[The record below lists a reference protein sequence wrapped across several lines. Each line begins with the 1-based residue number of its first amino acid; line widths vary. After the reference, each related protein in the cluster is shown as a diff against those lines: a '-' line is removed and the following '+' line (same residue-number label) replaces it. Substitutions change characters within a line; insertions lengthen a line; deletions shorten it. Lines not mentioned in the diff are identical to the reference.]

1 VPASHAGLRRTE
13 ASFVPYN
20 EKFRMSSR
28 AARNIDSPTI
38 ETMIRSTTNRPT
50 LISPTMTRPNRLLA
64 DWRTCALVLIGLWA
78 VIYMSGLSRPAL
90 LDDADTV
97 HAEAAKE
104 MLQRHD
110 WVTLYVNDVRYLEKA
125 PLMYWGVATSYT
137 LFGVSEWSTRFPLVL
152 GVLTMIL
159 ATYGL
164 GRWALGGE
172 GGFDSGLVLAT
183 ALGPY
188 LFTRF
193 LIPDVAVGL
202 WLTLTFWLFLVSLEQ
217 PKPAHWTCWG
227 LAAVCALNVLTK
239 GLIGLVFPVGAIAL
253 YLLLTGNLRH
263 LLKLRLISSAVVFFA
278 IAAPWHILAALRN
291 PAQGQVRGFLWFYF
305 VNEHFLRFLNKR
317 VPRDYDTVPLLLFW
331 ALLVLWLIPWTVF
344 LPQSLQEVP
353 RRWREFR
360 SEMSRR
366 ERAYFLFFLWTIVIV
381 GFFSLSTRQEYYTI
395 PAIPAM
401 ALLVGGWLQRE
412 RASAVDSRER
422 RNGRISSAVLLTS
435 GVIIAVVGFALLFFS
450 KAPAPGTDL
459 ADLLRKHPQDYALSF
474 GHFLDLT
481 PQAMGAFRLPL
492 FGFSL
497 AFLLGTLANWILR
510 RRGRAG
516 AGNVVLVAMMVVLLA
531 CVRIAFGI
539 FSPILSS
546 KDLALAIR
554 EQYKPG
560 DQVVVIGLYENAS
573 TLNFYTGIPLHSL
586 RVSGG
591 NMWYGT
597 QFPGAPRVFETEASF
612 VEMWKGPQRVFLWA
626 EEDDPAALRGLASYV
641 IARRGGKIIF
651 SNQPRTPASG

>member
-1 VPASHAGLRRTE
+1 M
-13 ASFVPYN
+13 N
-20 EKFRMSSR
+20 SS
-28 AARNIDSPTI
+28 AAPNLEPPTI
-38 ETMIRSTTNRPT
+38 KDTAHPAIAPHTTNR
-50 LISPTMTRPNRLLA
+50 SDRLFS
-64 DWRTCALVLIGLWA
+64 DWRISVLVLVALWA
-78 VIYMSGLSRPAL
+78 VIYMAGLSRPAL

-97 HAEAAKE
+97 HAEAARE

-110 WVTLYVNDVRYLEKA
+110 WVTLYVNGIRYLEKA

-152 GVLTMIL
+152 GVLAMIL
-159 ATYGL
+159 STYGL
-164 GRWALGGE
+164 GRWALGSE

-217 PKPAHWTCWG
+217 QKPEQANPARWTCWG

-239 GLIGLVFPVGAIAL
+239 GLIGLVFPAGAIGL

-263 LLKLRLISSAVVFFA
+263 LLKLRLFSSALVFLA
-278 IAAPWHILAALRN
+278 IAAPWHILAELRN
-291 PAQGQVRGFLWFYF
+291 PAQGPVHGFLWFYF
-305 VNEHFLRFLNKR
+305 VNEHILRFLNKR

-360 SEMSRR
+360 AQMTRR
-366 ERAYFLFFLWTIVIV
+366 QRAYLLFFLWNLVIV

-395 PAIPAM
+395 PAIPGM

-412 RASAVDSRER
+412 RSSAAGSRER
-422 RNGRISSAVLLTS
+422 RSGRISSAMLLAV
-435 GVIIAVVGFALLFFS
+435 GVIIAAVGFALLFFS

-459 ADLLRKHPQDYALSF
+459 SDLLRKNPQDYALSF

-481 PQAMGAFRLPL
+481 PQAMGAFRVPL

-510 RRGRAG
+510 RRARAG
-516 AGNVVLVAMMVVLLA
+516 AGNVALVAMMVVLLA

-546 KDLALAIR
+546 KDLAMAIR
-554 EQYKPG
+554 EQYRPG
-560 DQVVVIGLYENAS
+560 DQIVVIGLYENAS
-573 TLNFYTGIPLHSL
+573 SLNFYTGIPLHSL
-586 RVSGG
+586 RTPGG

-597 QFPGAPRVFETEASF
+597 RFPGAPRVFETQASF
-612 VEMWKGPQRVFLWA
+612 VEMWHTPQRVFLWA
-626 EEDDPAALRGLASYV
+626 EEDDPAALHGLMRYV
-641 IARRGGKIIF
+641 VARRGGKTIF
-651 SNQPRTPASG
+651 SNQPMVPPLR

>member
-1 VPASHAGLRRTE
+1 MS
-13 ASFVPYN
+13 SFVMN
-20 EKFRMSSR
+20 TS
-28 AARNIDSPTI
+28 AARQLEPPAT
-38 ETMIRSTTNRPT
+38 ETLTSRTT
-50 LISPTMTRPNRLLA
+50 TRPPSLFS
-64 DWRTCALVLIGLWA
+64 DWRVCVLMLTALWA
-78 VIYMSGLSRPAL
+78 VIYMAGLSRPAL

-110 WVTLYVNDVRYLEKA
+110 WVTLYVNGVRYLEKA
-125 PLMYWGVATSYT
+125 PLMYWGVAASYSI
-137 LFGVSEWSTRFPLVL
+137 FGVNEWSTRLPLML
-152 GVLTMIL
+152 GVLAMIL
-159 ATYGL
+159 STYGL
-164 GRWALGGE
+164 GRWALGEE
-172 GGFDSGLVLAT
+172 GGFDSGLVLGT
-183 ALGPY
+183 ALGPF

-193 LIPDVAVGL
+193 LIPDVPVGL

-217 PKPAHWTCWG
+217 SKPSRFVCWG

-239 GLIGLVFPVGAIAL
+239 GLIGLVFPAAAIGL

-263 LLKLRLISSAVVFFA
+263 LLKLRLASGALVFFA
-278 IAAPWHILAALRN
+278 VAAPWHILAGLRN
-291 PAQGQVRGFLWFYF
+291 PTQGQVRGFFWFYF
-305 VNEHFLRFLNKR
+305 VNEHILRFLNKR
-317 VPRDYDTVPLLLFW
+317 LPRDYDTVPLLLFW

-344 LPQSLQEVP
+344 LPQSLREVP
-353 RRWREFR
+353 RRWQEFR
-360 SEMSRR
+360 SQMTRR
-366 ERAYFLFFLWTIVIV
+366 QRAYLMFFLWNVVIV

-395 PAIPAM
+395 PAIPGM

-412 RASAVDSRER
+412 RASPKDSRER
-422 RNGRISSAVLLTS
+422 RGGRTSSAVLLAA
-435 GVIIAVVGFALLFFS
+435 GVVAAVVGFALLFLS

-459 ADLLRKHPQDYALSF
+459 ADLLRKNPKDYALSF

-481 PQAMGAFRLPL
+481 PQAMGAFRVPL

-497 AFLLGTLANWILR
+497 AFLLGTVANFILR

-516 AGNVVLVAMMVVLLA
+516 AGNVALVAMMVVLLA

-546 KDLALAIR
+546 KDLALVIR
-554 EQYKPG
+554 EQYRPG
-560 DQVVVIGLYENAS
+560 DQIVVIGLYENAS

-586 RVSGG
+586 RAPGG

-612 VEMWKGPQRVFLWA
+612 VEMWHGPQRVFLWA
-626 EEDDPAALRGLASYV
+626 EEDEPPALQGLTRYVVARG
-641 IARRGGKIIF
+641 GGKIIF
-651 SNQPRTPASG
+651 SNQPSTPVSRL

>member
-1 VPASHAGLRRTE
+1 
-13 ASFVPYN
+13 
-20 EKFRMSSR
+20 M
-28 AARNIDSPTI
+28 
-38 ETMIRSTTNRPT
+38 
-50 LISPTMTRPNRLLA
+50 
-64 DWRTCALVLIGLWA
+64 
-78 VIYMSGLSRPAL
+78 
-90 LDDADTV
+90 
-97 HAEAAKE
+97 
-104 MLQRHD
+104 
-110 WVTLYVNDVRYLEKA
+110 
-125 PLMYWGVATSYT
+125 
-137 LFGVSEWSTRFPLVL
+137 L
-152 GVLTMIL
+152 GVLAMIL
-159 ATYGL
+159 STYGL
-164 GRWALGGE
+164 GRWALGSE
-172 GGFDSGLVLAT
+172 GGFDSGLVLAS
-183 ALGPY
+183 ALGPF

-217 PKPAHWTCWG
+217 TKAEQAKPAVWTCWG

-239 GLIGLVFPVGAIAL
+239 GLIGLVFPIAAIGL

-263 LLKLRLISSAVVFFA
+263 LLKLRLVSSTLVFLA

-291 PAQGQVRGFLWFYF
+291 PAQGNVRGFLWFYF
-305 VNEHFLRFLNKR
+305 VNEHILRFLNRR

-331 ALLVLWLIPWTVF
+331 ALLVLWLLPWTVF

-353 RRWREFR
+353 RRWRDLHPNGPKPGPPGTPPFR
-360 SEMSRR
+360 AQMTRR
-366 ERAYFLFFLWTIVIV
+366 QRAYLMFFLWNIVIV

-395 PAIPAM
+395 PAIPGL

-412 RASAVDSRER
+412 RASAAESRER
-422 RNGRISSAVLLTS
+422 RNGRISSAVLLAF
-435 GVIIAVVGFALLFFS
+435 GVSIAVVGFSLLFFS

-459 ADLLRKHPQDYALSF
+459 SDLLRKNPRDYALSF

-481 PQAMGAFRLPL
+481 PQAMGAFRVPL

-516 AGNVVLVAMMVVLLA
+516 AGNVALVAMMVVVLA

-546 KDLALAIR
+546 KDLAMAIR

-560 DQVVVIGLYENAS
+560 DQIVVIGLYENAS

-586 RVSGG
+586 REPGG

-597 QFPGAPRVFETEASF
+597 QFPGAPRVFETQASF
-612 VEMWKGPQRVFLWA
+612 VEMWNGEHRVFLWA
-626 EEDDPAALRGLASYV
+626 EEDDPPALRGLMRYV
-641 IARRGGKIIF
+641 VARRGGKTIF
-651 SNQPRTPASG
+651 SNQPTTS

>member
-1 VPASHAGLRRTE
+1 MKNSTMNSGATPDLQPQTTETTSYPATAYPAKTRT
-13 ASFVPYN
+13 N
-20 EKFRMSSR
+20 Q
-28 AARNIDSPTI
+28 
-38 ETMIRSTTNRPT
+38 
-50 LISPTMTRPNRLLA
+50 LLS
-64 DWRTCALVLIGLWA
+64 DWRLSVLALIALWA
-78 VIYMSGLSRPAL
+78 VIYMSGLSQPAL

-97 HAEAAKE
+97 HAEAARE

-110 WVTLYVNDVRYLEKA
+110 WVTLYVNGVRYLEKA

-137 LFGVSEWSTRFPLVL
+137 LFGVSEWSTRFPLTL
-152 GVLTMIL
+152 GVLAMIL
-159 ATYGL
+159 STYGL
-164 GRWALGGE
+164 GRWALGSE

-183 ALGPY
+183 ALGPF

-217 PKPAHWTCWG
+217 PKPTRWTCWG
-227 LAAVCALNVLTK
+227 LAAMCALNVLTK
-239 GLIGLVFPVGAIAL
+239 GLIGLVFPVGAIGL

-263 LLKLRLISSAVVFFA
+263 LFKLRLVSSALVFFA

-291 PAQGQVRGFLWFYF
+291 PAQGNVRGFLWFYF
-305 VNEHFLRFLNKR
+305 VNEHINRFLNTR
-317 VPRDYDTVPLLLFW
+317 VPRDYDKVPLLLFW

-344 LPQSLQEVP
+344 LPQSLQDVP

-360 SEMSRR
+360 AQMSRR
-366 ERAYFLFFLWTIVIV
+366 QRANLMSFLWTMVIV

-412 RASAVDSRER
+412 RASAADSRER
-422 RNGRISSAVLLTS
+422 RSGQISSTILLVA
-435 GVIIAVVGFALLFFS
+435 GLIIAAVGFALLFFS
-450 KAPAPGTDL
+450 KAPAAGTDL
-459 ADLLRKHPQDYALSF
+459 SDLLRKNPQDYALSF

-497 AFLLGTLANWILR
+497 AFLLGTAANFILR
-510 RRGRAG
+510 RRARAG
-516 AGNVVLVAMMVVLLA
+516 AGNVALASMMVVLLA

-554 EQYKPG
+554 QQYRPG
-560 DQVVVIGLYENAS
+560 DQIVVIGLYENAS
-573 TLNFYTGIPLHSL
+573 TLNFYTGGIPLHSL
-586 RVSGG
+586 RTPGG

-597 QFPGAPRVFETEASF
+597 QFPEAPRVFETQASF
-612 VEMWKGPQRVFLWA
+612 VEMWIGPQRVFLWA
-626 EEDDPAALRGLASYV
+626 EEDDPPALSGLTRYV
-641 IARRGGKIIF
+641 VARRGGKTIF
-651 SNQPRTPASG
+651 SNQPTASR

>member
-1 VPASHAGLRRTE
+1 MIPPA
-13 ASFVPYN
+13 
-20 EKFRMSSR
+20 
-28 AARNIDSPTI
+28 
-38 ETMIRSTTNRPT
+38 
-50 LISPTMTRPNRLLA
+50 ISRPNRLLS
-64 DWRTCALVLIGLWA
+64 DWRICVLVLTGLWA
-78 VIYMSGLSRPAL
+78 VIYMAGLSRPAL

-110 WVTLYVNDVRYLEKA
+110 WVTLYANGIRYLEKA

-137 LFGVSEWSTRFPLVL
+137 VFGISEWSTRLPLVL
-152 GVLTMIL
+152 GVLAMIL
-159 ATYGL
+159 SAYGL
-164 GRWALGGE
+164 GRWALGDE

-217 PKPAHWTCWG
+217 TELEQTKPTRWTCWA

-239 GLIGLVFPVGAIAL
+239 GLIGLVFPAAAIGL

-263 LLKLRLISSAVVFFA
+263 LLKLRPFSSALVFFA

-291 PAQGQVRGFLWFYF
+291 PAQGQVRGFLCFYF
-305 VNEHFLRFLNKR
+305 VNEHIRRFLNTR
-317 VPRDYDTVPLLLFW
+317 VPHDYGTVPLLLFW
-331 ALLVLWLIPWTVF
+331 ALLVLWLLPWTVF

-360 SEMSRR
+360 AQMTRR
-366 ERAYFLFFLWTIVIV
+366 QRAYLLFFLWTLVIV

-395 PAIPAM
+395 PAIPGM

-412 RASAVDSRER
+412 RTSAADSRER
-422 RNGRISSAVLLTS
+422 RSGRISSAVLLAV
-435 GVIIAVVGFALLFFS
+435 GVIIAAVGFALLASS
-450 KAPAPGTDL
+450 KPPAPGTDL
-459 ADLLRKHPQDYALSF
+459 ADRLRKHPQDYALSF

-497 AFLLGTLANWILR
+497 AFLLGTLTNWILR
-510 RRGRAG
+510 LRRQAG
-516 AGNVVLVAMMVVLLA
+516 PGNVTLVAMMVVLLA

-554 EQYKPG
+554 EQYRPG
-560 DQVVVIGLYENAS
+560 DQIVVIGLYENAS
-573 TLNFYTGIPLHSL
+573 SLNFYAGIPLHSL
-586 RVSGG
+586 RGPAG

-597 QFPGAPRVFETEASF
+597 QFPGAPRVFETQASF
-612 VEMWKGPQRVFLWA
+612 VEMWKAPRRVFLWA
-626 EEDDPAALRGLASYV
+626 EEDDPPALRGLTRYV
-641 IARRGGKIIF
+641 VARGGGKIIF
-651 SNQPRTPASG
+651 SNRPSLISQ

>member
-1 VPASHAGLRRTE
+1 MNPS
-13 ASFVPYN
+13 
-20 EKFRMSSR
+20 
-28 AARNIDSPTI
+28 AARHLEPTTTESAILPTI
-38 ETMIRSTTNRPT
+38 SLPTTTQAATAVRTANC
-50 LISPTMTRPNRLLA
+50 PTMQRPIRLLA
-64 DWRTCALVLIGLWA
+64 DWRVSVVALIALWA
-78 VIYMSGLSRPAL
+78 LIYMAGLSRPAL

-104 MLQRHD
+104 MLQRHE
-110 WVTLYVNDVRYLEKA
+110 WVTLYVNGIRYLEKA
-125 PLMYWGVATSYT
+125 PLMYWGVAVSYK
-137 LFGVSEWSTRFPLVL
+137 LFGISEWSTRFPLML

-159 ATYGL
+159 STYGL
-164 GRWALGGE
+164 GRWALGSE
-172 GGFDSGLVLAT
+172 GGFDSGLVLGT
-183 ALGPY
+183 ALGPF

-202 WLTLTFWLFLVSLEQ
+202 WLTLTFWFFLVSLEQ
-217 PKPAHWTCWG
+217 AKPARWTCWG
-227 LAAVCALNVLTK
+227 MAAMCALNVLTK
-239 GLIGLVFPVGAIAL
+239 GLIGLVFPIGAIGL

-291 PAQGQVRGFLWFYF
+291 PPQGNVRGFLWFYF
-305 VNEHFLRFLNKR
+305 VNEHINRFLNTR
-317 VPRDYDTVPLLLFW
+317 VPRDYDKVPLLLFW
-331 ALLVLWLIPWTVF
+331 ALLVLWLVPWTVF
-344 LPQSLQEVP
+344 LPQSVKEVP

-360 SEMSRR
+360 AEMSRR
-366 ERAYFLFFLWTIVIV
+366 QRAYLLFSLWTLVIV

-412 RASAVDSRER
+412 RTSAADSRER
-422 RNGRISSAVLLTS
+422 RSGRVSSTVLLAV
-435 GVIIAVVGFALLFFS
+435 GVIIAVVGFALLIFS

-481 PQAMGAFRLPL
+481 PQAMGAFRVPL

-497 AFLLGTLANWILR
+497 AFLLGALGNWILR
-510 RRGRAG
+510 RRGQAG
-516 AGNVVLVAMMVVLLA
+516 AGNVALATMMVILLA

-560 DQVVVIGLYENAS
+560 DQIVVIGLYENAS

-586 RVSGG
+586 RTPGG

-626 EEDDPAALRGLASYV
+626 EEDEPSALQGLTSYV

-651 SNQPRTPASG
+651 SNQPTA

>member
-1 VPASHAGLRRTE
+1 MKPSAMNSG
-13 ASFVPYN
+13 S
-20 EKFRMSSR
+20 
-28 AARNIDSPTI
+28 ARNLDPPTT
-38 ETMIRSTTNRPT
+38 ES
-50 LISPTMTRPNRLLA
+50 LSRPNQLLS
-64 DWRTCALVLIGLWA
+64 DWRVCVLALIALWA
-78 VIYMSGLSRPAL
+78 VIYMAGLSRPAL

-97 HAEAAKE
+97 HAEAARE
-104 MLQRHD
+104 MVQRHD
-110 WVTLYVNDVRYLEKA
+110 WVTLYANGIRYLEKA

-137 LFGVSEWSTRFPLVL
+137 LFGVSEWSTRLPLML
-152 GVLTMIL
+152 GVLAMIL
-159 ATYGL
+159 STYGL

-193 LIPDVAVGL
+193 LIPDVPVGL

-217 PKPAHWTCWG
+217 QELEQTKPARWVCWG

-239 GLIGLVFPVGAIAL
+239 GLIGLVFPAGAIGL

-263 LLKLRLISSAVVFFA
+263 LLKLRLLSSAAVFFA

-305 VNEHFLRFLNKR
+305 VNEHILRFLNRR
-317 VPRDYDTVPLLLFW
+317 VPRDYDTVPLVLFW

-344 LPQSLQEVP
+344 LPQSLREVP

-360 SEMSRR
+360 AQMSRR
-366 ERAYFLFFLWTIVIV
+366 QRAYLLFFLWNVVIV

-395 PAIPAM
+395 PAIPGM

-412 RASAVDSRER
+412 RASAADSRER
-422 RNGRISSAVLLTS
+422 HRGRISSSVLLVA
-435 GVIIAVVGFALLFFS
+435 GVIIAVVGFALLLFS
-450 KAPAPGTDL
+450 KAPNPGTDL
-459 ADLLRKHPQDYALSF
+459 SDLLRKHPQDYALSF

-481 PQAMGAFRLPL
+481 PQAMGAFRVPL

-497 AFLLGTLANWILR
+497 AFLLGTLANWLLR

-516 AGNVVLVAMMVVLLA
+516 AGNAALAAMMVVLLA

-546 KDLALAIR
+546 KDLAMAIR
-554 EQYKPG
+554 EQYRPG
-560 DQVVVIGLYENAS
+560 DRIVVIGLYENAS
-573 TLNFYTGIPLHSL
+573 SLNFYTGIPLHSL
-586 RVSGG
+586 RAPGG

-597 QFPGAPRVFETEASF
+597 QFPGAPRVFETQASF

-626 EEDDPAALRGLASYV
+626 EEDEPPALQGLARYV
-641 IARRGGKIIF
+641 VARRGGKIIF
-651 SNQPRTPASG
+651 ANQPMPSP

>member
-1 VPASHAGLRRTE
+1 
-13 ASFVPYN
+13 
-20 EKFRMSSR
+20 
-28 AARNIDSPTI
+28 
-38 ETMIRSTTNRPT
+38 
-50 LISPTMTRPNRLLA
+50 MTRPNRLLS
-64 DWRTCALVLIGLWA
+64 DWRICVLVLMGLWA
-78 VIYMSGLSRPAL
+78 VIYMAGLSRPAL

-110 WVTLYVNDVRYLEKA
+110 WVTLYANGVRYLEKA
-125 PLMYWGVATSYT
+125 PLMYWGVAASYT
-137 LFGVSEWSTRFPLVL
+137 LFGISEWSTRLPLVL
-152 GVLTMIL
+152 GVLAMIL
-159 ATYGL
+159 STYGL
-164 GRWALGGE
+164 GRWALGSE

-217 PKPAHWTCWG
+217 TKFDQTTLEQAKLDQPQSARWTCWG
-227 LAAVCALNVLTK
+227 LAAACALNVLTK
-239 GLIGLVFPVGAIAL
+239 GLIGLVFPVGAIGL

-263 LLKLRLISSAVVFFA
+263 LLKLRLFSSALVFLA

-291 PAQGQVRGFLWFYF
+291 PAQGNVRGFLWFYF
-305 VNEHFLRFLNKR
+305 VNEHINRFLNTR
-317 VPRDYDTVPLLLFW
+317 IPRDYDKVPLLLFW
-331 ALLVLWLIPWTVF
+331 ALLVLWLLPWTVF
-344 LPQSLQEVP
+344 LPQSLREVP

-360 SEMSRR
+360 AQMTRR
-366 ERAYFLFFLWTIVIV
+366 QRAYLLFFLWNLVIV

-395 PAIPAM
+395 PAIPGM

-412 RASAVDSRER
+412 RASAADSRER
-422 RNGRISSAVLLTS
+422 RSGRISSAVLLVV
-435 GVIIAVVGFALLFFS
+435 GVIIAVVGFALLAFS
-450 KAPAPGTDL
+450 KPPAAG
-459 ADLLRKHPQDYALSF
+459 ADLSDLLLKHPQDYALSF

-481 PQAMGAFRLPL
+481 PQAMGAFRVPL

-510 RRGRAG
+510 RRGQAG
-516 AGNVVLVAMMVVLLA
+516 PGNVALVAMMVVLLA

-546 KDLALAIR
+546 KDLAMAIR
-554 EQYKPG
+554 EQYRPG
-560 DQVVVIGLYENAS
+560 DQIVVIGLYENAS
-573 TLNFYTGIPLHSL
+573 SLNFYTGIPLHSL
-586 RVSGG
+586 RSPGG

-597 QFPGAPRVFETEASF
+597 QFPGAPRVFETQASF
-612 VEMWKGPQRVFLWA
+612 VEMWNGPQRVFLWA
-626 EEDDPAALRGLASYV
+626 EEDDPPALRGLTRYV
-641 IARRGGKIIF
+641 VARRGGKIIF
-651 SNQPRTPASG
+651 SNQPTAPTPLT